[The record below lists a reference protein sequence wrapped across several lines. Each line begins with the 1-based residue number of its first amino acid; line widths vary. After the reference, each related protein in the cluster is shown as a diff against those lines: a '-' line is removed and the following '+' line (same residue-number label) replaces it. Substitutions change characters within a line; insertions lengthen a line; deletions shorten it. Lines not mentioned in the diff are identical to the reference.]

1 MNKAKLKHLF
11 WIVPLL
17 AIVLVII
24 FTSFFTVG
32 ENERAVVTTFGK
44 VSSVRSAGLQFKFPF
59 PIQDMVKVDMT
70 TRKMTLGYESS
81 EEGSEVSVE
90 DAKMITGD
98 YNVVAVDFFMEWKVS
113 DPEKY
118 LFASSEPDGILKNVA
133 YAAAR
138 DVMGAK
144 GVDDIL
150 TTGKVEIQA
159 QMKDLITE
167 RLDEYDIGIQL
178 LDVKLQDAEPPTEE
192 VTAAFK
198 DVETAKQ
205 EKETAIN
212 VAKAYENSVIP
223 EANAEADKILK
234 DAEAYKEQR
243 INEANGAA
251 ARFTAMYNEYI
262 LNPDITKK
270 RMYLEMI
277 EDVLPDVE
285 VYIDTSAEGTLKIL
299 PLSEF
304 VKEGE

>member
-192 VTAAFK
+192 VNAAFK

>member
-17 AIVLVII
+17 VIVLVII

-192 VTAAFK
+192 VNAAFK

-277 EDVLPDVE
+277 EAVLPDVE